1 MVNIIQIRVWLK
13 AVIYHRRR
21 LIQRFAFIE
30 DPMLLDFARPIFPVV
45 FGVFFNNLFLIIY
58 CSYKSKMLQMV
69 DAWGGWS
76 LFQVLLR
83 TLKKIASKH
92 GVSIPTVAVKYI
104 LDQVNL
110 SWTVISILYCLL
122 ICSGYNVISSVLDA
136 SLAWFLTFWL
146 F

>member
-1 MVNIIQIRVWLK
+1 
-13 AVIYHRRR
+13 
-21 LIQRFAFIE
+21 
-30 DPMLLDFARPIFPVV
+30 
-45 FGVFFNNLFLIIY
+45 
-58 CSYKSKMLQMV
+58 MLQMV

-110 SWTVISILYCLL
+110 SYASHLNIIL
-122 ICSGYNVISSVLDA
+122 SVNL
-136 SLAWFLTFWL
+136 FWL
-146 F
+146 